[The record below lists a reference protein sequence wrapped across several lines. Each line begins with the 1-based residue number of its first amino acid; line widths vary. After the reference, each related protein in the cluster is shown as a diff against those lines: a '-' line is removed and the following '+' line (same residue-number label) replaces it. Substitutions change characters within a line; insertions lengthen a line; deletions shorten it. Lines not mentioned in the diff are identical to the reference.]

1 MDKFI
6 PFNSAALAHPWICKG
21 SGPNQRGCGP
31 QHPSWTHQPE
41 NADSSVSLKTC
52 SALQP
57 LNQNLAA
64 VNTSSRIHYSVSG
77 KSNYLW
83 RGGEEEKS
91 RGGGVTT
98 LQRRQSNCRA
108 ILEEQIAL
116 SKYTDSLQ
124 RGDEEYESYILSL
137 TLPSV
142 CLIHFLLQTVSL
154 PTAAGME

>member
-1 MDKFI
+1 MGR
-6 PFNSAALAHPWICKG
+6 SARHPA
-21 SGPNQRGCGP
+21 S
-31 QHPSWTHQPE
+31 SHQPK

-77 KSNYLW
+77 KSNYLFEG
-83 RGGEEEKS
+83 GGEL
-91 RGGGVTT
+91 TA
-98 LQRRQSNCRA
+98 LQKRQSNCKA

-124 RGDEEYESYILSL
+124 RRGGEYESHILSFDSTRHPPHL
-137 TLPSV
+137 FPASNSQFTKCGRNRV
-142 CLIHFLLQTVSL
+142 IH
-154 PTAAGME
+154 

>member
-6 PFNSAALAHPWICKG
+6 GFNSVAGAQRWICLG
-21 SGPNQRGCGP
+21 SSLNQGACGP
-31 QHPSWTHQPE
+31 QHPGSKQQLE

-83 RGGEEEKS
+83 GG
-91 RGGGVTT
+91 
-98 LQRRQSNCRA
+98 
-108 ILEEQIAL
+108 
-116 SKYTDSLQ
+116 
-124 RGDEEYESYILSL
+124 
-137 TLPSV
+137 
-142 CLIHFLLQTVSL
+142 
-154 PTAAGME
+154 